1 MPIYDYNR
9 SLKCLCTFTQGLY
22 LIYCSV
28 VPRILGSLQ
37 TMFSVKRK
45 NSHQQINS
53 RATTAPPVTA
63 TRHPQNSRK
72 LNISVNF
79 INTCGES
86 VVGCDSTWIA
96 LAYQLQLK
104 QFSRRWSSQSKSA
117 IRNISSSKL
126 LGLIFPKIAFLITF
140 HTKLWG
146 KSSI

>member
-1 MPIYDYNR
+1 MP
-9 SLKCLCTFTQGLY
+9 T
-22 LIYCSV
+22 
-28 VPRILGSLQ
+28 
-37 TMFSVKRK
+37 
-45 NSHQQINS
+45 
-53 RATTAPPVTA
+53 VTA
-63 TRHPQNSRK
+63 TRQPRNSRK

-117 IRNISSSKL
+117 IRNISRSPI

-146 KSSI
+146 KSSIQYFNLVILSQNLLNLHHSTLNFLTNVFINVPRKCLFLRET